1 MNLIKLI
8 AIRFIIGICIM
19 ILGFVFLVEMSGKTY
34 VSRVDCEGPVIV
46 EIKACK
52 PDKSCLVFGNDQ
64 KSYRVISP
72 SLNSNICLNQS
83 VQ

>member
-1 MNLIKLI
+1 MNLLKLI
-8 AIRFIIGICIM
+8 AIRFIISIGIM
-19 ILGFVFLVEMSGKTY
+19 VLGFAFLAKMSGKTY

-72 SLNSNICLNQS
+72 NLNSNICLNQS